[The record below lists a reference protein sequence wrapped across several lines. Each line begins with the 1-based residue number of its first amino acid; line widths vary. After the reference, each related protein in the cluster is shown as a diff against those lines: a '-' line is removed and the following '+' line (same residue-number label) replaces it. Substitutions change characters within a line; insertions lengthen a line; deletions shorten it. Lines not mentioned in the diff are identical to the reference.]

1 MGLYD
6 EFLIKENHIEAL
18 GGIREAILAVKAL
31 DMDKPIIVEV
41 RDIPQFEIA
50 KALGVTR
57 IMLDNF
63 TDTMIEEVIALNQ
76 IQPCPLEVSG
86 GMDVQRIKNLA
97 HLGID
102 FISVGSLTKSV
113 TAIDLSLLVE

>member
-1 MGLYD
+1 
-6 EFLIKENHIEAL
+6 
-18 GGIREAILAVKAL
+18 
-31 DMDKPIIVEV
+31 
-41 RDIPQFEIA
+41 
-50 KALGVTR
+50 
-57 IMLDNF
+57 MLDNF